1 MTMTFAVIGASTLLS
16 GFAMR
21 YDRRVGLTQPLLR
34 YAATLGGGGLILLL
48 MTELPTLQRWLDT
61 FPLTGY
67 QWVVALALALVMPV
81 VVEVDKA
88 VQNWRERP
96 RDPKPPMP
104 VTDVLGGPPLTP
116 AV

>member
-34 YAATLGGGGLILLL
+34 YAATLGAGGLILLL

-61 FPLTGY
+61 YPLNGG
-67 QWVVALALALVMPV
+67 QWVAVLGLAVVMPV
-81 VVEVDKA
+81 VVELDKA
-88 VQNWRERP
+88 FQRWRERP
-96 RDPKPPMP
+96 KEPKPPLD
-104 VTDVLGGPPLTP
+104 VTERPGLAPP
-116 AV
+116 